1 MSKFISNISPDTV
14 CYKYGRI
21 LVIEHEMSRKG
32 YDLPRTVNNR
42 PGYDMDCKNEITE
55 TEKEFD
61 KLSIVKPGQTL
72 TSWAINMRIPLQE
85 LWAKKKKLNVY
96 HRFCLFAG
104 SGEEKDETERDERDV
119 FYLIPPN
126 FDEEETALR
135 TSSNTPS

>member
-1 MSKFISNISPDTV
+1 MAE
-14 CYKYGRI
+14 I

-61 KLSIVKPGQTL
+61 KLSIVKPRQTL

-104 SGEEKDETERDERDV
+104 SGEGTMVNSAYYRPRIYKSHMAIC
-119 FYLIPPN
+119 FYCWKLIKIN
-126 FDEEETALR
+126 I
-135 TSSNTPS
+135 N

>member
-32 YDLPRTVNNR
+32 YDLPRT
-42 PGYDMDCKNEITE
+42 KNEITE